1 MDPNPSTRNVTA
13 ANSRGESSIEPYAVG
28 YLSDCDNSG
37 GAATTTSSDKA
48 PDNAI
53 EPDAVTRANDEN
65 IEPYAVAY
73 LSQDDET
80 LPKVSFRKTKAAT
93 DVVESS
99 SSNIDAYA
107 SVEDD
112 SGTQEVRHSTRTL
125 HQSTVSPQNVQGPNP
140 RRTQDGLISNPTY
153 VKNVPH
159 QKACGCNYR
168 WVCIAMTT
176 ATVIMFSLIGG
187 FFIGQYLYH
196 NMLNTQKVNS
206 ANSSAVSILPPT
218 SVTLPPTSTVVTLP
232 LATNNPQ
239 ETLDRNVKSEK
250 IVFKRKAIGSYDP
263 KDFSDVPYVAVSA
276 DNKIFVTGKEQI
288 QIFNMDGE
296 FYHYFPTVVPGE
308 NTETVMTPYGLD
320 FDKKGNL
327 WVVGREG
334 REDQDSHFNTTVVRY
349 TADGLPVTTFQV
361 RSFDSKWGER
371 ALRAGDDKIIVAV
384 AHGVSSE
391 IVVFLPNGSLQQSF
405 DVEGISTLTDVTT
418 DRDGNIL
425 TTDKSKHVVQVYNS
439 SGWELFQFGGYENTT
454 CDKGVLRSPYGIC
467 VDTLGRIIVA
477 NYGNERV
484 DIFTCLG
491 EYVRTVDDTIKI
503 NAWSIAVGPDGHLV
517 VSDRYSRAIHVT
529 IFPPQMVLS

>member
-1 MDPNPSTRNVTA
+1 
-13 ANSRGESSIEPYAVG
+13 
-28 YLSDCDNSG
+28 
-37 GAATTTSSDKA
+37 
-48 PDNAI
+48 
-53 EPDAVTRANDEN
+53 
-65 IEPYAVAY
+65 
-73 LSQDDET
+73 
-80 LPKVSFRKTKAAT
+80 
-93 DVVESS
+93 
-99 SSNIDAYA
+99 
-107 SVEDD
+107 
-112 SGTQEVRHSTRTL
+112 
-125 HQSTVSPQNVQGPNP
+125 
-140 RRTQDGLISNPTY
+140 
-153 VKNVPH
+153 
-159 QKACGCNYR
+159 
-168 WVCIAMTT
+168 MTT
-176 ATVIMFSLIGG
+176 ATVIMLSLIGG
-187 FFIGQYLYH
+187 FFIGQYLY
-196 NMLNTQKVNS
+196 NMQNTQKVNS

-263 KDFSDVPYVAVSA
+263 KDFSDGPYVVVSA

-288 QIFNMDGE
+288 QIFNMDGKL
-296 FYHYFPTVVPGE
+296 YHYFKTVVPNVPGK
-308 NTETVMTPYGLD
+308 NAETVTVMNPCGLD

-334 REDQDSHFNTTVVRY
+334 QEDQDSHFNTTVVQY
-349 TADGLPVTTFQV
+349 TAEGLPVTMFQV

-371 ALRAGDDKIIVAV
+371 ALHAGDDKIIVAM

-467 VDTLGRIIVA
+467 VDTLGHIIVA

-491 EYVRTVDDTIKI
+491 EFVRTIDDTIKI

-517 VSDRYSRAIHVT
+517 VSDRYSLAIT
-529 IFPPQMVLS
+529 IIPPQMVLS